1 MAFPQNKIT
10 FRFDYSVKAT
20 AGTRTQDLS
29 FTKASL
35 YQLSYGGIQQI
46 TVAEINIFLID
57 FIDDYARIIPAPIG
71 TAKCWKKWL

>member
-1 MAFPQNKIT
+1 MDTGEAIFPAG
-10 FRFDYSVKAT
+10 DCVKAT

-46 TVAEINIFLID
+46 TAAEINIFLID
-57 FIDDYARIIPAPIG
+57 FIDD
-71 TAKCWKKWL
+71 